1 MRRMKGIAKAVV
13 TIAGA
18 ISLSSPLF
26 AASHNAVAQKAPPR
40 QKDSPGIITGKQ
52 LQSVPVIGDSFL
64 DEQRGDATDMKR

>member
-18 ISLSSPLF
+18 ISLSSPMF

-40 QKDSPGIITGKQ
+40 QKHSPGVVTGEQ
-52 LQSVPVIGDSFL
+52 LLSIPVIADSFL
-64 DEQRGDATDMKR
+64 GEQRGDATDMKR